1 MLNFNELDLLNKKLE
16 EFFSKYDIE
25 LTFRVGEEFAYFYE
39 KDVVNYSLTTLGKQ
53 DVYFK
58 KFFHKLDNRIK
69 DIDIF
74 MLSLLHE
81 VGHFCTL
88 EDIIDDD
95 LYEQEQRV
103 KETLDGS
110 KKTDNYIYFSL
121 PSEMAATLWAID
133 FIIENSEELSV
144 LWTELQNH
152 IMQFY
157 KDNGVEIDD

>member
-16 EFFSKYDIE
+16 EFFSEYDIE
-25 LTFRVGEEFAYFYE
+25 LTFRVSEEFAYFYD

-58 KFFHKLDNRIK
+58 KFFYKLDNRIK

-74 MLSLLHE
+74 MLSILHE
-81 VGHFCTL
+81 VGHSQTL
-88 EDIIDDD
+88 NNIDDI

-103 KETLDGS
+103 KATLDGS
-110 KKTDNYIYFSL
+110 KKADNYIYFGL
-121 PSEMAATLWAID
+121 PSEIAATLRAID
-133 FIIENSEELSV
+133 FIIDNSKELAE

>member
-16 EFFSKYDIE
+16 EFFSEYGIE
-25 LTFRVGEEFAYFYE
+25 LTFRVSEEFAYFYD

-53 DVYFK
+53 ALYFK
-58 KFFHKLDNRIK
+58 KFFYKLDNRIK

-74 MLSLLHE
+74 MLSILHE
-81 VGHFCTL
+81 VGHSQTL
-88 EDIIDDD
+88 NNIDDV

-110 KKTDNYIYFSL
+110 KKADNYIYFGL

-133 FIIENSEELSV
+133 FIIENSEKLSV

>member
-16 EFFSKYDIE
+16 EFFSEYGIE
-25 LTFRVGEEFAYFYE
+25 LTFRVSEEFAYFYD

-53 DVYFK
+53 DLYFK
-58 KFFHKLDNRIK
+58 KFFYKLDNRIK

-74 MLSLLHE
+74 MLSILHE
-81 VGHFCTL
+81 VGHSQTL
-88 EDIIDDD
+88 NNIDDV

-110 KKTDNYIYFSL
+110 KKADNYIYFGL

-133 FIIENSEELSV
+133 FIIENSEKLSV